1 MSVSA
6 SALFIELYD
15 PADGSSKARW
25 QNFFIGKT
33 VSGHVYRSFDS
44 TDILMNRNASE
55 GGLTI
60 RMPALADSLNL
71 FEVGLDNE
79 WMVRVVLYELP
90 VTTGMPTDLTNALIV
105 ARFLGEVL
113 GIQTDLTEL
122 VIEVGTALSAISGN
136 IPGRRVTT
144 SLVGRLPTL

>member
-1 MSVSA
+1 MSISA
-6 SALFIELYD
+6 SALFIEVYD
-15 PADGSSKARW
+15 PATGDVKAKW
-25 QNFFIGKT
+25 QNFFVDKA
-33 VSGHVYRSFDS
+33 VNGHAYRSFDS
-44 TDILMNRNASE
+44 TDILMNRSANE

-71 FEVGLDNE
+71 FEVGLNNE

-90 VTTGMPTDLTNALIV
+90 VTTGMPSDLTNAVVV

-113 GIQTDLTEL
+113 GINTDLTEL
-122 VIEVGTALSAISGN
+122 VVEVGTALTAISGN
-136 IPGRRVTT
+136 IPGRKVTT